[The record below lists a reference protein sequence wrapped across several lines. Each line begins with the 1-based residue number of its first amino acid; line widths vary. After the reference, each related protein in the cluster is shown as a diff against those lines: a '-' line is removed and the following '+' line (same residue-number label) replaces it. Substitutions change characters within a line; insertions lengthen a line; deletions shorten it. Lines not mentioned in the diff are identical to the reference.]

1 MIKRD
6 GPTAVA
12 NAAASLTAL
21 EEINLRLAAIV
32 PEQFVTPSLERDR
45 DAHVACI
52 ATEQIKRIFTLRII
66 LTDEIDALKR
76 VWNEAF
82 SEGLKIIFS
91 NGPDRVFNV
100 TKEMKTVGSPLQVAD
115 EKIMRLAN
123 NIVQKRSFAKIV
135 DELFWTEVRRQHEDL
150 QEHYRLC
157 ICKDWSLCWRD
168 SNAATDMPRVSGNMA
183 ELGKQLQRLF
193 RSF

>member
-91 NGPDRVFNV
+91 NGPNRIFDV
-100 TKEMKTVGSPLQVAD
+100 TKELKTAGSPLQVVN
-115 EKIMRLAN
+115 EKIMRLGN
-123 NIVQKRSFAKIV
+123 EKRHVGSFA
-135 DELFWTEVRRQHEDL
+135 E
-150 QEHYRLC
+150 
-157 ICKDWSLCWRD
+157 
-168 SNAATDMPRVSGNMA
+168 
-183 ELGKQLQRLF
+183 
-193 RSF
+193 